1 MTSKNIDLP
10 KVSVILTTFNREYFF
25 TEAIESILEQDYPN
39 LEIIISD
46 DGSSDNTFAFACEYA
61 QDHPNIKV
69 VQNAHSKGSAGNRNN
84 GLDYANGDLVLLLD
98 DDDLLFKEA
107 ISQMVEVY
115 FVVLLNL

>member
-46 DGSSDNTFAFACEYA
+46 DGSSDNSGIIC
-61 QDHPNIKV
+61 D
-69 VQNAHSKGSAGNRNN
+69 
-84 GLDYANGDLVLLLD
+84 DYGKKDKRIRVFHTNCMMEMKRSVSLKKQFLVLL
-98 DDDLLFKEA
+98 
-107 ISQMVEVY
+107 V
-115 FVVLLNL
+115 

>member
-1 MTSKNIDLP
+1 MENADTTLP

-61 QDHPNIKV
+61 KDYPCIKV
-69 VQNAHSKGSAGNRNN
+69 VQNTHSKGSAGNRL
-84 GLDYANGDLVLLLD
+84 G
-98 DDDLLFKEA
+98 
-107 ISQMVEVY
+107 SS
-115 FVVLLNL
+115 